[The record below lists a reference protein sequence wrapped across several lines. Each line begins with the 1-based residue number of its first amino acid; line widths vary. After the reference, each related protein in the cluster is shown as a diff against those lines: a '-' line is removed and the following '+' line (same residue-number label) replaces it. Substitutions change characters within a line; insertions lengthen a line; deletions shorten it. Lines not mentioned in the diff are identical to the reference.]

1 MAKDHNLVQ
10 EPETNMNEHN
20 QPINLDPAPRASMAG
35 TKFTIFFVFVLSVA
49 ALVAA
54 GFLFQALNI
63 EKRERASLEA
73 SRLQLRDQ
81 VKTFKDQNE
90 QLRAE
95 SDRMSLQLRDY
106 ANEQNTWKEQVN
118 EVKKEN
124 TDLSEQLEDAK
135 QQLGA
140 LSAQVTGTVSAT
152 AGGESGPEGIA
163 VPSSRVVTVNR
174 GFNFVVVN
182 LGTQDKVQPGDT
194 FHIKRGNT
202 RVGEIQIEK
211 VYDRFSAATILKEAE
226 NQSIEEGDSVLRV

>member
-1 MAKDHNLVQ
+1 MAKDPNLVQ

-20 QPINLDPAPRASMAG
+20 EPINLDPAPRASMAG
-35 TKFTIFFVFVLSVA
+35 TKFTIFFVFVLSLA
-49 ALVAA
+49 ALAAA
-54 GFLFQALNI
+54 GFLFQSLNI

-95 SDRMSLQLRDY
+95 NNRMSLQLRDY
-106 ANEQNTWKEQVN
+106 ADEQKTWKEQIN

-124 TDLSEQLEDAK
+124 ADLSKQLKDEK
-135 QQLGA
+135 QQLGV
-140 LSAQVTGTVSAT
+140 LSAQVPGTVSAA
-152 AGGESGPEGIA
+152 AGSQGGLEGIA
-163 VPSSRVVTVNR
+163 VSGSKVVTVNR
-174 GFNFVVVN
+174 GFNFVVVS
-182 LGTQDKVQPGDT
+182 LGVPDKVQPGDT
-194 FHIKRGNT
+194 FHIKRGDT
-202 RVGEIQIEK
+202 MVGEVQIEK

>member
-10 EPETNMNEHN
+10 EPETNMNEPN

-81 VKTFKDQNE
+81 VKTFKGQNE

-106 ANEQNTWKEQVN
+106 ANEQNTWKEQLN

-135 QQLGA
+135 EQLGA

-152 AGGESGPEGIA
+152 AGGPEGIA

-182 LGTQDKVQPGDT
+182 LGVQDKVQPGDT
-194 FHIKRGNT
+194 FHIKRGDT

-226 NQSIEEGDSVLRV
+226 NQSIKEGDSVLRV